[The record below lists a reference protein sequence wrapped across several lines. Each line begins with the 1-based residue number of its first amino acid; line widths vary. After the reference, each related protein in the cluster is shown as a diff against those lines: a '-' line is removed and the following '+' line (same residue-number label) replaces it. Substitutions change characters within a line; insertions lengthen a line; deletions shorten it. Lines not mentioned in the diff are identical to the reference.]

1 MISHRA
7 DRRKLKF
14 LSAGDLQYKR
24 AGIKLSV
31 METVNK
37 MITISDNTASNMIID
52 RQVSRIVYQYLAQPK
67 LSQKY

>member
-1 MISHRA
+1 
-7 DRRKLKF
+7 
-14 LSAGDLQYKR
+14 
-24 AGIKLSV
+24 